1 MAPGPV
7 GIPLIS
13 AEENTPFLLGGKSL
27 LASLVNLGSGDNNDE
42 YNGDNEHENENDFT
56 VFNSNTEKYD

>member
-1 MAPGPV
+1 MVSGPV

-27 LASLVNLGSGDNNDE
+27 LASLVSIGSSDHNDDYYDENDNYNGIDNNIE
-42 YNGDNEHENENDFT
+42 
-56 VFNSNTEKYD
+56 FNK